1 MTGTFTNKG
10 KDMHRFLTL
19 IIAALMTTAT
29 ALAAEPSVY
38 TGLLSNTG
46 AGGYDTV
53 SYFEEGEPVKGS
65 TEFTTQYRG
74 ATWRFANAENL
85 ARFKDNPERY
95 APAYGGYCA
104 WAVSQGY
111 LAKGDP
117 KHWSIKQGKLYLNY
131 NQSVQDTWQQSPG
144 EFIQKADVNWPKVL
158 E

>member
-1 MTGTFTNKG
+1 MNRLLG
-10 KDMHRFLTL
+10 L
-19 IIAALMTTAT
+19 IAATLMFTTSAM
-29 ALAAEPSVY
+29 ASESPVY

-53 SYFEEGEPVKGS
+53 SYFETGQPTKGS
-65 TEFTTQYRG
+65 GDYTAEYQG
-74 ATWRFANAENL
+74 ATWRFANSENL

-104 WAVSQGY
+104 WAVSEGY

-117 KHWSIKQGKLYLNY
+117 KHWSIREGRLYLNY
-131 NQSVQDTWQQSPG
+131 NQSVQDQWLENPDG
-144 EFIQKADVNWPKVL
+144 FIRQADVNWPKVL